1 MSLRVVFMGTAAFA
15 VPALEAIRAA
25 GHDIVGV
32 YSQPPRPAGR
42 GGRPRPGP
50 VLRAAAAAGLDVRTP
65 ATLRDADLPTAD
77 AVVVAA
83 YGLLLPPHV
92 LAAPPRG
99 CLNVHASLL
108 PRWRGAAPIQRA
120 IMAGDAE
127 TGISIML
134 MDAGLDT
141 GPVLLRRAI
150 PVAGADAGVLHDRL
164 AALGACMIVDA
175 LEGDFPPVPQP
186 ADGATYAHKLERA
199 DEAIDWTWPA
209 AEIARQVRALSPRPG
224 ARFAVDGEEW
234 KLLAAEEVP
243 AAGGAPG
250 EALDDALTVAC
261 GAGAL
266 RALRVQRAGRRP
278 MAAAEALRGRP
289 VPQGA
294 RVR

>member
-1 MSLRVVFMGTAAFA
+1 M
-15 VPALEAIRAA
+15 
-25 GHDIVGV
+25 
-32 YSQPPRPAGR
+32 
-42 GGRPRPGP
+42 
-50 VLRAAAAAGLDVRTP
+50 RTP
-65 ATLRDADLPTAD
+65 ATLRDAVLPTAD

-134 MDAGLDT
+134 MDEGLDT

-199 DEAIDWTWPA
+199 DEAIDWTRPA

-243 AAGGAPG
+243 AAAGAPG

-278 MAAAEALRGRP
+278 MAVAEALRGRP

-294 RVR
+294 HMG

>member
-1 MSLRVVFMGTAAFA
+1 MGTAAFA
-15 VPALEAIRAA
+15 VPALEAVRTA

-32 YSQPPRPAGR
+32 YTQPPRPAGR
-42 GGRPRPGP
+42 GGRTRPGP
-50 VLRAAAAAGLDVRTP
+50 VSRAAAAAGLDVRTP
-65 ATLRDADLPTAD
+65 ATLRDTVLPAAD

-92 LAAPPRG
+92 LSAPPRG

-134 MDAGLDT
+134 MDEGLDT
-141 GPVLLRRAI
+141 GPVLLRHAI

-164 AALGACMIVDA
+164 AALGARMIADA

-186 ADGATYAHKLERA
+186 ADGATYARKLERA
-199 DEAIDWTWPA
+199 DEAIDWTRPA
-209 AEIARQVRALSPRPG
+209 AEIVRQVRALSPRPG
-224 ARFAVDGEEW
+224 ARFAVDGDEW

-278 MAAAEALRGRP
+278 MAAAEVLRGRP
-289 VPQGA
+289 LPQGA